1 MALTDVK
8 SEFQID
14 FDDLN
19 DARIVMNAL
28 EPEIATTPSD
38 RSSTQ
43 IKLVDKTLIINIKAD
58 DAASLRANVNSY
70 LRWIM
75 LSHDVINLKKNV

>member
-1 MALTDVK
+1 MALKDVK
-8 SEFQID
+8 SEFKIE
-14 FDDLN
+14 FKDLK
-19 DARIVMNAL
+19 DAKIVMNAL
-28 EPEIATTPSD
+28 EPELATAPSE

-43 IKLVDKTLIINIKAD
+43 IKRVDKTLIIDIKAD